1 MILLLLFNYALATH
15 NITCILLAAPKKIPM
30 LTYTIDYFLNAYNH
44 YHKGIEIEEFYL
56 VKGTDQPFP
65 DIDKAAK
72 KLRESGINV
81 NDDIPLYDWKEG
93 TDVFEKFKNYYTR
106 FWAEYSY
113 NFWKKQRFSW
123 INKDSVIN
131 YYNYQVIEKI
141 FKKKNDYPD
150 YLLFIED
157 DVAMKKTFFIELEKQ
172 LNVKYNDESALKL
185 AFPPYYNTDTVGY
198 FTNKHNCVWGFFG
211 VLLNKEQQRNWLRL
225 AHFLPFGYCGDQ
237 FHCMMVWWFDKRV
250 RLHGL
255 WYHFG
260 RDKNIVPRI
269 KKYWS

>member
-1 MILLLLFNYALATH
+1 MILLLLINYVLATH

-141 FKKKNDYPD
+141 YKKKNDYPD

-172 LNVKYNDESALKL
+172 LNVKYNDESAIKL
-185 AFPPYYNTDTVGY
+185 AFPPYYNTDTVGGESGSPVY
-198 FTNKHNCVWGFFG
+198 VMNSDGSMTVIGIHSGSNGAYSNTAKRIDTNIM
-211 VLLNKEQQRNWLRL
+211 
-225 AHFLPFGYCGDQ
+225 HFIYNNPNL
-237 FHCMMVWWFDKRV
+237 
-250 RLHGL
+250 
-255 WYHFG
+255 
-260 RDKNIVPRI
+260 
-269 KKYWS
+269 